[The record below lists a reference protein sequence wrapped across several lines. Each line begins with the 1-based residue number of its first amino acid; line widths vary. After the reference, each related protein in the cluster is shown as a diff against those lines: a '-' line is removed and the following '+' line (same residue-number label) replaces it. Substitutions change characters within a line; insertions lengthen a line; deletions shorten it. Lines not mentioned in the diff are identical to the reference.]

1 MDVPTQKAIPSKL
14 AYRIPEACAAIGL
27 GRSKLYE
34 LINDGTIKTS
44 LVGGRRVVPV
54 QELERL
60 IERGMQAA

>member
-1 MDVPTQKAIPSKL
+1 MDVHTQKPISSKL

-27 GRSKLYE
+27 DRSKLYE

-54 QELERL
+54 RELERL
-60 IERGMQAA
+60 IEQGMQAA

>member
-1 MDVPTQKAIPSKL
+1 MDVQTQKAIPKL
-14 AYRIPEACAAIGL
+14 ALRIPEACAAVGL

-44 LVGGRRVVPV
+44 LIGGRRVVPV

>member
-1 MDVPTQKAIPSKL
+1 MDVHTQKSIPFKL
-14 AYRIPEACAAIGL
+14 AYRIPEACAAVGL

-34 LINDGTIKTS
+34 LINDGTIRTS